1 MQTVCP
7 PRSWWHWSTRSERL
21 KSLQP
26 VSASNRFG
34 LRNIY
39 ILPTVEGWLVIVT
52 LLILFLCAVNYD
64 VQLIY
69 FSVFATA
76 ACVHAGM
83 LLTHR
88 NLHGLIA
95 PELTVLP
102 GFAGGKVEANL
113 RFPGHDST
121 RRPQLK
127 AILRERRGRFWL
139 RGKTLAQVTFSL
151 DGASTSIRMPMPVGQ
166 RGRFALPALSL
177 STRYPLGLFR
187 AWVLVDTTGDY
198 LVYPTPLGNDEL
210 PAAPGAATVGRIHA
224 WGNDEFF
231 GLRAY
236 REGDSV
242 NHVAW
247 QHYARRGQLLAK
259 QFTQPT
265 RETVTLTLGPLPPGP
280 AQERRL
286 SQLTRWILVAEAEG
300 RDYALKA
307 GATECPPGQGPA
319 HRDRCLAVL
328 AQI

>member
-1 MQTVCP
+1 MP
-7 PRSWWHWSTRSERL
+7 AST
-21 KSLQP
+21 
-26 VSASNRFG
+26 RFG

-39 ILPTVEGWLVIVT
+39 ILPTVEGWLVIAT

-88 NLHGLIA
+88 NLHGLVA
-95 PELTVLP
+95 PGVTVLP
-102 GFAGGKVEANL
+102 GFAGDSADVVLSFAGS
-113 RFPGHDST
+113 DST
-121 RRPQLK
+121 LRPQLR
-127 AILRERRGRFWL
+127 ATLRARRGRFWL
-139 RGKTLAQVTFSL
+139 RGETLATRTFSL
-151 DGASTSIRMPMPVGQ
+151 PGGPARIAIPMPVTQ
-166 RGRFALPALSL
+166 RGRHRVPALSL

-187 AWVLVDTTGDY
+187 AWVLVDTAGDY
-198 LVYPTPLGNDEL
+198 LVYPKPLGHSEL
-210 PAAPGAATVGRIHA
+210 PSAAGATSEGQVSV

-242 NHVAW
+242 KHVAW
-247 QHYARRGQLLAK
+247 PQAARHGRLLTK

-265 RETVTLTLGPLPPGP
+265 RETVQLILGDAPPGP
-280 AQERRL
+280 AREARL
-286 SQLTRWILVAEAEG
+286 SQLAHWVLVAEASG
-300 RDYALKA
+300 RDYALEA
-307 GATECPPGQGPA
+307 GSAEIAAGLGPA

-328 AQI
+328 AEA